1 MITTTQKTNGNVF
14 TDTSG
19 TKWLG
24 FSFKRKK
31 QGKRDIAIVY
41 FQLLSAFNNL
51 KLSDGEIK
59 LLAHIALNKG
69 IVSGSCKMSYVDKY
83 ESTIP
88 SVDNTI
94 SKLKKKKLLLKK
106 GTSVVLN
113 PMISL
118 DFTSQDNFIFSFKCI
133 VETNTQT
140 S

>member
-14 TDTSG
+14 TDATG
-19 TKWLG
+19 IKWLG

-31 QGKRDIAIVY
+31 QEKRDIAVIY

-51 KLSDGEIK
+51 KLSEGEIK
-59 LLAHIALNKG
+59 LLAHIALNRG

-106 GTSVVLN
+106 GSSVVLN
-113 PMISL
+113 PMITL
-118 DFTSQDNFIFSFKCI
+118 DFNNQNNFIFSFKCI
-133 VETNTQT
+133 VETSTQT

>member
-19 TKWLG
+19 IKWLG

-59 LLAHIALNKG
+59 LLAHITLNKG

>member
-1 MITTTQKTNGNVF
+1 MITTTQKVNGKVF
-14 TDTSG
+14 SDTTG
-19 TKWLG
+19 INWLG

-31 QGKRDIAIVY
+31 QDKKDVAVTY

-59 LLAHIALNKG
+59 LLAHIALNRG

-106 GTSVVLN
+106 GSSVVLN
-113 PMISL
+113 PMITL
-118 DFTSQDNFIFSFKCI
+118 DFNNQDNFIFSFKCI

-140 S
+140 N